1 MNNDDL
7 TQQALAIHKKFKG
20 KISIKLK
27 DDDQT
32 KQKLGLYYTPGVGR
46 VSSYVAEHPEELK
59 NYSWVNNLVA
69 VVSNGTAVLGLGDL
83 GPYGAMPVMEGKSML
98 FKKFA
103 DIDSI
108 PIVIN
113 SKNADDIIRTIE
125 DIAPSFGAINLEDI
139 GAPVCF
145 EVEEKLK
152 TKLNI
157 PVFHDDQ
164 HGTAI
169 VVLAGIINALK
180 LSGKKLET
188 IKIVIVG
195 AGAAGVAI
203 AKLLYLYGAKQI
215 LAVDSQ
221 GVINQ
226 SREGLN
232 PQKKELSLMNS
243 TSGNLSLIEAIKG
256 ADLFIGVSKAGL
268 LKPEMVKTMAENP
281 IIFALANPDPEILPT
296 DAIAAGA
303 YIVATGRSDFPNQVN
318 NALAFPGIF
327 RGALDG
333 GIKKITDA
341 HKIAA
346 AEAIAS
352 FVPESELGPEKIIP
366 SIFEEGLVQTIA
378 RVIV

>member
-69 VVSNGTAVLGLGDL
+69 VISNGTAVLGLGDL

-152 TKLNI
+152 AKLNI

-180 LSGKKLET
+180 LSDKKLEDL
-188 IKIVIVG
+188 KIVIVG

-203 AKLLYLYGAKQI
+203 AKLLYLYGARQI
-215 LAVDSQ
+215 LGVDSQ

-226 SREGLN
+226 SRDDLS
-232 PQKKELSLMNS
+232 PLKKELSLMNS
-243 TSGNLSLIEAIKG
+243 TSGDLGLSRALEG

-268 LKPEMVKTMAENP
+268 LKPEMVRTMAKNP

-296 DAIAAGA
+296 DALAAGA

-327 RGALDG
+327 RGALDNDV
-333 GIKKITDA
+333 KKITDD

-346 AEAIAS
+346 AEAIAR
-352 FVPESELGPEKIIP
+352 FVPDSELSPEKIIP
-366 SIFEEGLVQTIA
+366 SIFEEGLVQA
-378 RVIV
+378 VAEVIV

>member
-20 KISIKLK
+20 KISIKLN

-69 VVSNGTAVLGLGDL
+69 VISNGTAVLGLGDL

-103 DIDSI
+103 DIDSV

-152 TKLNI
+152 AKLNI

-180 LSGKKLET
+180 LSSKKLEEL
-188 IKIVIVG
+188 KIVIVG

-203 AKLLYLYGAKQI
+203 AKLLHLYGAKQI

-221 GVINQ
+221 GVINK

-232 PQKKELSLMNS
+232 TQKKELSLMNS
-243 TSGNLSLIEAIKG
+243 TSGDLSLADALEG
-256 ADLFIGVSKAGL
+256 ADIFIGVSKADL
-268 LKPEMVKTMAENP
+268 LKPEMVKTMAEKP

-296 DAIAAGA
+296 DAISAGA

-333 GIKKITDA
+333 GVKKITDA

-352 FVPESELGPEKIIP
+352 FVSEYELSPEKIIP
-366 SIFEEGLVQTIA
+366 SIFEEGLVETIA
-378 RVIV
+378 KVIS

>member
-1 MNNDDL
+1 LRYTNNMNNDDL

-69 VVSNGTAVLGLGDL
+69 VISNGTAVLGLGDL

-113 SKNADDIIRTIE
+113 SKNAEDIIRTIE

-152 TKLNI
+152 AKLNI

-169 VVLAGIINALK
+169 VVLAGN
-180 LSGKKLET
+180 
-188 IKIVIVG
+188 
-195 AGAAGVAI
+195 
-203 AKLLYLYGAKQI
+203 Y
-215 LAVDSQ
+215 
-221 GVINQ
+221 
-226 SREGLN
+226 
-232 PQKKELSLMNS
+232 
-243 TSGNLSLIEAIKG
+243 
-256 ADLFIGVSKAGL
+256 
-268 LKPEMVKTMAENP
+268 
-281 IIFALANPDPEILPT
+281 
-296 DAIAAGA
+296 
-303 YIVATGRSDFPNQVN
+303 
-318 NALAFPGIF
+318 
-327 RGALDG
+327 
-333 GIKKITDA
+333 
-341 HKIAA
+341 
-346 AEAIAS
+346 
-352 FVPESELGPEKIIP
+352 
-366 SIFEEGLVQTIA
+366 
-378 RVIV
+378 

>member
-69 VVSNGTAVLGLGDL
+69 VISNGTAVLGLGDL

-113 SKNADDIIRTIE
+113 SKNAEDIIRTIE

-152 TKLNI
+152 AKLNI

-164 HGTAI
+164 HGTAV

-180 LSGKKLET
+180 LSGKKLEDL
-188 IKIVIVG
+188 KIVIVG

-215 LAVDSQ
+215 LGVDSK

-226 SREGLN
+226 SRDDLS
-232 PQKKELSLMNS
+232 PLKKELSLMNS
-243 TSGNLSLIEAIKG
+243 TSGDLGLSRALEG

-268 LKPEMVKTMAENP
+268 LKPEMVRTMAKNP

-296 DAIAAGA
+296 DALAAGA

-327 RGALDG
+327 RGALDNDV
-333 GIKKITDA
+333 KKITDD

-346 AEAIAS
+346 AEAIAR
-352 FVPESELGPEKIIP
+352 FVPDSELSPEKIIP
-366 SIFEEGLVQTIA
+366 SIFEEGLVQA
-378 RVIV
+378 VAEVIV